1 MRNGSGTHTNQLLVG
16 GKKKS
21 RLTHAQ
27 HTSKDIKQF
36 TFTVS
41 AKKSKAKPKKKKH
54 SEKLSRIANE
64 MKSAAEINHKR
75 GAAEKGAN
83 ETSPGHCLHV
93 MQCGNRAMKSWKSWK
108 RFLHAQQS
116 RNEKGPAR

>member
-1 MRNGSGTHTNQLLVG
+1 
-16 GKKKS
+16 
-21 RLTHAQ
+21 
-27 HTSKDIKQF
+27 
-36 TFTVS
+36 
-41 AKKSKAKPKKKKH
+41 
-54 SEKLSRIANE
+54 

-75 GAAEKGAN
+75 GAAEKGAI

-93 MQCGNRAMKSWKSWK
+93 MQCENRAMKSWESWK